1 MEFRR
6 LIKMSSKDD
15 KIKYLSIEISVVRV
29 NLKDD
34 LLDDNGLVDIYI
46 LYNYVWWLRIR
57 FIL

>member
-6 LIKMSSKDD
+6 LIKTPSKDD
-15 KIKYLSIEISVVRV
+15 KIKYLSIEIYVVRV

-46 LYNYVWWLRIR
+46 LYNYV
-57 FIL
+57 